1 MPLRYRV
8 GYITE
13 LNVYRWALWQM
24 RQRYGA
30 LFLTIRAAA
39 VILNL
44 VCQTVKFLIVA
55 VEFSVAK
62 IVLRTVNRIKTYH

>member
-1 MPLRYRV
+1 
-8 GYITE
+8 
-13 LNVYRWALWQM
+13 M

-44 VCQTVKFLIVA
+44 VCQTVIVLIVA

-62 IVLRTVNRIKTYH
+62 IVLRTANRIKTIH